1 MGAKSLETLVGAA
14 VVIVAAFFFV
24 FAYNKADV
32 AGVKGY
38 SVRAEFN
45 SIGGLKS
52 GDDVRIAGIKVG
64 TVTGMELDPDW
75 YSAIVSMNI
84 DDSISL
90 SQDTFVTISSESLLG
105 GNYVSMQPGGS
116 ADLAEK
122 NYVFQH
128 TQGAV
133 DLMDV
138 ISRAMFGGVSSQ

>member
-1 MGAKSLETLVGAA
+1 MGAKTLETLVGAV
-14 VVIVAAFFFV
+14 VVIVAVCFFI

-64 TVTGMELDPDW
+64 TVSGMELDPDW

-84 DDSISL
+84 DDKISL
-90 SQDTFVTISSESLLG
+90 SQDTFVSISSESLLG

-116 ADLAEK
+116 ADLAQDG
-122 NYVFQH
+122 YIFQH

-138 ISRAMFGGVSSQ
+138 ISRAMFGGVSN